1 MPRKLPDL
9 QVYANPWHGPL
20 DHNHRACT
28 AYPWDPKD
36 NPGRGHVGAHH
47 RLDDDGELYFEFEQY
62 EGTHA
67 PVLAPLKGEERKAK
81 AQELIDT
88 DPDGLVL
95 REKHAAI
102 RIPNTL
108 HYLKGIQSGA
118 LLAADLATYV
128 TAFGRSAGFHPVE
141 ELASDLAKHRAEA
154 HEYHFGEKPDP
165 KPRPAHGAGR
175 LGMAHAH
182 RAIEDRPQSAVIAA
196 PPGTPNALT
205 PGAAEKWGQA
215 AKGALDST
223 IAANAKK
230 AAAQAAAANP
240 TPTTDAPKGQ

>member
-9 QVYANPWHGPL
+9 LVYANPWHGPL

-67 PVLAPLKGEERKAK
+67 PVLAALPPAERAAK

-88 DPDGLVL
+88 SPDDLVL
-95 REKHAAI
+95 RANHAPV

-128 TAFGRSAGFHPVE
+128 TAFGREAGFRKVE
-141 ELASDLAKHRAEA
+141 ALAPELSKGRADA
-154 HEYHFGEKPDP
+154 HEYHFLEKPDP

-175 LGMAHAH
+175 LGMSHAH
-182 RAIEDRPQSAVIAA
+182 RPLSAVVAA
-196 PPGTPNALT
+196 PKGTPNALT
-205 PGAAEKWGQA
+205 PNAGEKWVGA
-215 AKGALDST
+215 AKGALDAT

-230 AAAQAAAANP
+230 AGAPAAGP
-240 TPTTDAPKGQ
+240 VTTTPSDAPKGQ